1 MEDMVS
7 DGTTII
13 YHLWNEVYYR
23 NDMWWGCGAQ
33 RGERGISISKLIIE
47 ISEKKKNKFVLFL
60 YVFGKCVRLLLL
72 SSGDGHAERS
82 RNVLLAIKR

>member
-7 DGTTII
+7 DGTTIK

-23 NDMWWGCGAQ
+23 NDMWSGAEQ
-33 RGERGISISKLIIE
+33 NDRRGISISKLKRE
-47 ISEKKKNKFVLFL
+47 IGEKKKNKFVCFSWKR
-60 YVFGKCVRLLLL
+60 GESVRVLLL